1 MSEYNKRTDTVYIEP
16 SPSAD
21 SRTARGGVTRDELL
35 RSSQMHIN
43 DVREALR
50 FMRHRLFLA
59 GLNHD
64 RTKIKYIDECYRD
77 FSQPETGAKF
87 KEKDWY
93 QKRHLTER
101 HHLPDRCPEDVNLID
116 VIERV
121 CDICMAG
128 MARSGEVYDDKL
140 DPEILERAYQ
150 NTIKLLLDHT
160 VVIGPSQDRV
170 STMHELLKEDSN
182 ED

>member
-21 SRTARGGVTRDELL
+21 SRTAKGPISQEELL
-35 RSSQMHIN
+35 RSSQMHID
-43 DVREALR
+43 DVRSALS
-50 FMRHRLFLA
+50 FIRHRLFLA

-64 RTKIKYIDECYRD
+64 RTKIKYIEEFYRD

-101 HHLPDRCPEDVNLID
+101 HRLRDRCPLDVNLID

-128 MARSGEVYDDKL
+128 LARSGEVYDDKL
-140 DPEILERAYQ
+140 APEILERAYQ
-150 NTIKLLLDHT
+150 NTIKLLLNHT
-160 VVIGPSQDRV
+160 VVVGPSQDRV
-170 STMHELLKEDSN
+170 STMQELLKEDSD